1 MGREA
6 ALEWGLELKC
16 CRKGTRRGES
26 YKLAVILKFKKRS
39 GNILMPNY
47 VTPFIPVF
55 LLSLVFHLIDW
66 NFSYLC
72 YQLKL
77 GWPKAF
83 LFCSIL
89 AWQTPA
95 YAAAYTFNNISIT
108 ASVLKKTNPDFLAS
122 TRPERTCCSF
132 GMWQEAIYKELT
144 LTVTLY
150 SWFSKI

>member
-1 MGREA
+1 MGRED

-16 CRKGTRRGES
+16 CRKGRRRRES
-26 YKLAVILKFKKRS
+26 YKLAAILKFKKRS

-72 YQLKL
+72 YQLWKL
-77 GWPKAF
+77 GWLKAF

-95 YAAAYTFNNISIT
+95 YATAYTFSNTSIT
-108 ASVLKKTNPDFLAS
+108 ASALKKPNKTKPGFLPS
-122 TRPERTCCSF
+122 TRPKRTCCSA
-132 GMWQEAIYKELT
+132 GMWQKAIYKN
-144 LTVTLY
+144 
-150 SWFSKI
+150 